1 MSIGTASNME
11 WLVGASNAQSV
22 IRVDNI
28 YSMTTAQTLVHT
40 DDFDIIYDPV
50 DSNKPVYLSSS
61 TVATAC
67 VYMREMNV
75 SYNQVYAS
83 TYTNQQIYGVPQ
95 YKQAYSGV
103 SLANPV
109 EVWSF
114 SIGSASTMPRIP
126 VREFTI
132 FYTKDNVPHMT
143 KMTLF
148 CTWIIADNDKP
159 VPDFMYAGISQI

>member
-1 MSIGTASNME
+1 MPIGTASNME
-11 WLVGASNAQSV
+11 WLVGTSNAQSV

-40 DDFDIIYDPV
+40 DDYDIIYDPV
-50 DSNKPVYLSSS
+50 DSNKPLYLSSS
-61 TVATAC
+61 TVDTAC
-67 VYMREMNV
+67 VYMREMSV
-75 SYNQVYAS
+75 SYNQDHAS
-83 TYTNQQIYGVPQ
+83 TYTSQRIYGVPL

-103 SLANPV
+103 DLANPV
-109 EVWSF
+109 EVWRF
-114 SIGSASTMPRIP
+114 SSSDSMPSIP

-148 CTWIIADNDKP
+148 CTWIIADREKP